1 MADGNPFAA
10 SGLLV
15 GSMGAPVIGVLAAHD
30 ERGLLVQLP
39 GEVNPVV
46 ARTVIELDR
55 DIIAESIA
63 TRRGVLLAFEN
74 GRAELPIIIGLL
86 REPEPPLVAEVD
98 GERVEIVGN
107 DEIVLR
113 CGRASITLRRNG
125 RVVIRGTYVETRAS
139 GINRIRGGSVAIN

>member
-1 MADGNPFAA
+1 MADGNPYAA
-10 SGLLV
+10 GGLLI
-15 GSMGAPVIGVLAAHD
+15 GSMAAPVIGVLAAH
-30 ERGLLVQLP
+30 EEGGLLVQLP
-39 GEVNPVV
+39 GEVAPVV

-55 DIIAESIA
+55 ETIAECIA
-63 TRRGVLLAFEN
+63 SRRGVLLAFEN
-74 GRAELPIIIGLL
+74 GRIDLPIVIGLL

-139 GINRIRGGSVAIN
+139 GVNRIRGGSVAIN